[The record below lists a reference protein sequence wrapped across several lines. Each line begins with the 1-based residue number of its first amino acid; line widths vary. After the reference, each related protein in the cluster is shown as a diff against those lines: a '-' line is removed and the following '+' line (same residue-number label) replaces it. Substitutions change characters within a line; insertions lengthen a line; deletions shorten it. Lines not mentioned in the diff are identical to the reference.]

1 MCGGG
6 SGAILEALPIPLGSA
21 IALLNP
27 PGLAGPGGIPLI
39 GEFPAPASPAIIA
52 NEAVGAARKTKNAR
66 AIFTEVLDTKV
77 LHYLTRAL
85 DT

>member
-21 IALLNP
+21 IALLIP
-27 PGLAGPGGIPLI
+27 PRLAGPGGIPLI
-39 GEFPAPASPAIIA
+39 GKFPAPASPAIIA

-66 AIFTEVLDTKV
+66 AIFAEVLDTKV
-77 LHYLTRAL
+77 LHYLTI
-85 DT
+85 